1 MLSTLSSLSFLL
13 PLSLSLS
20 LSLFSESDPPLRQI
34 HSDLPM
40 FKTKSKG
47 EGPPPL
53 KFSGETRTRTERHV
67 ARARNN
73 RNHHDGRHSGEAL
86 VGQLPDAAGPHPA
99 LQVRCPPKEF
109 KDFAFRLN
117 LGRVRARDGVGW
129 SRASPRVGPRPP
141 CAVYHA
147 FVPLLRALSL
157 TRAIFANPRRSL
169 SLLSPQFQARKHCER
184 HGSARGSLH
193 GRRGD

>member
-13 PLSLSLS
+13 PTPVSSFVL
-20 LSLFSESDPPLRQI
+20 ESDPPLRQI

-40 FKTKSKG
+40 FKTNEVKARRGS
-47 EGPPPL
+47 PP

>member
-1 MLSTLSSLSFLL
+1 MLSTLVFSLLLLL
-13 PLSLSLS
+13 PPFF
-20 LSLFSESDPPLRQI
+20 LFYWNRILLFAIRIFQCSKRMS
-34 HSDLPM
+34 
-40 FKTKSKG
+40 KSKWRG
-47 EGPPPL
+47 SPE
-53 KFSGETRTRTERHV
+53 FSGETRTRTERHV

-157 TRAIFANPRRSL
+157 TRALFANPLCSL
-169 SLLSPQFQARKHCER
+169 SRPSPQFQARKHCER

-193 GRRGD
+193 GGRGD